1 LISVVKL
8 NLRRLLAGA
17 ILGMDQLCF
26 AGWQWQAGLLFSWW
40 NATKKARAVY
50 SGRASAHLFG
60 ESSPR
65 TRSSSM
71 MEGGIASYFLPF
83 APLLEDNKGPGR
95 IGGPLLA
102 DLPITRPLIAHH
114 STD

>member
-1 LISVVKL
+1 
-8 NLRRLLAGA
+8 
-17 ILGMDQLCF
+17 MDQLCF

-71 MEGGIASYFLPF
+71 MEGGITSYFLPF
-83 APLLEDNKGPGR
+83 APLLEDKKGPGR
-95 IGGPLLA
+95 IGGPLCGFSDHSSTHRTQLTA
-102 DLPITRPLIAHH
+102 LLIEAEIE
-114 STD
+114 D